1 MGVVI
6 PMTYLTYSRFCHIIQ
21 LLAKGSAL
29 KSLYKERES
38 KIMDC
43 LRINVNGQEYVST
56 DDVAKIADRL
66 GLFLR
71 QIDKF
76 FDDEETKIAAIMLF
90 EDLCSLSS

>member
-1 MGVVI
+1 
-6 PMTYLTYSRFCHIIQ
+6 
-21 LLAKGSAL
+21 
-29 KSLYKERES
+29 
-38 KIMDC
+38 MDC